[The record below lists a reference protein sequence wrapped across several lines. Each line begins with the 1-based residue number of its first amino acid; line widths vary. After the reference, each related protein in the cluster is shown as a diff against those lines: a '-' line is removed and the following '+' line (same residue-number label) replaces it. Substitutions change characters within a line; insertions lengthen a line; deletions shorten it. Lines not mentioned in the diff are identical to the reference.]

1 LGNWWGIGVRDNY
14 PEIDSTSATILEI
27 NAAFDAGTL
36 NSEKLVELYLD
47 RINAYDKKEPAI
59 NAVLLLN
66 PMAQA
71 RALDAERLEKGRR
84 SPMHGIPVV
93 LRGSLDTADM
103 PTTAGSFL
111 LRNDSRCHEYLKG
124 ACYECSSLLTGRPG

>member
-1 LGNWWGIGVRDNY
+1 MVGIGVRDNY
-14 PEIDSTSATILEI
+14 PEIDLTSATILEI

-66 PMAQA
+66 PNAMAQA
-71 RALDAERLEKGRR
+71 RALNAERLEKGRR

-103 PTTAGSFL
+103 PTTAGLFL